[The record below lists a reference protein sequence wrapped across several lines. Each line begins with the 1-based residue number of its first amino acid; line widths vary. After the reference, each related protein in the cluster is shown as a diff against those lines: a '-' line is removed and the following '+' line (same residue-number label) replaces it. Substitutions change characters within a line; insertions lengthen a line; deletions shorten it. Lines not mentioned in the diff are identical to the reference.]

1 MFLSD
6 YPYFPDYS
14 DVIFRLKPRCLALP
28 TQKNQISCLP
38 SLPQLLSLYL
48 FFLLLSGFFGADRQ
62 KWTSDLDSAG
72 QNTQYKIIKNTY
84 FFINFT

>member
-28 TQKNQISCLP
+28 TQKIG
-38 SLPQLLSLYL
+38 
-48 FFLLLSGFFGADRQ
+48 FLAYPHC
-62 KWTSDLDSAG
+62 AG
-72 QNTQYKIIKNTY
+72 YCHYIY
-84 FFINFT
+84 FFYYCQGFSVRTDKNGLQIWIQQVKIHNIK